1 MAFAAL
7 AYLFWRYVRRRN
19 SRHQP
24 SRELLLITYVASRLG
39 VWLAF
44 STFLQHHVT
53 SSDPR
58 ENYIPILDNLLAA
71 AVPIRDFYYPYG
83 PFLFPSILPFYL
95 VFGRSLAGIS
105 LFAILA
111 EALAL
116 AFFVKSTSRLERYGE
131 ISPSWV
137 REALAL
143 YLLNPAT
150 LYWTVFQG
158 YHSIVQTAYSMGALY
173 VLLRG
178 NHAIGYA
185 IGFFGVAGSKVLAV
199 LDWPALL
206 SVCRPRLAKA
216 LLGALPLLL
225 TYAIFHIV
233 TGNFHYGFTSAMFLQ
248 QAGPRNF
255 YPFSEGNV
263 WHLLTLFGDLL
274 GFYSTFPGK
283 LLPLLSFGI
292 CFVLGFGYWWRC
304 QRRGLASFSF
314 QAAMG
319 MTTFTMSL
327 FFLFSFYTGNYY
339 VPMLMLPA
347 SLVVTGPT
355 FPDQRAAWSFILIS
369 GLCVT
374 GDVIWTSQG
383 QSVLINAVMADSL
396 GERFVG
402 GLWTASILVRI
413 ACFAMLATFG
423 LRMAVAPLPH
433 HASES
438 LTPVRVA

>member
-1 MAFAAL
+1 LAFSAL
-7 AYLFWRYVRRRN
+7 AYIFWRYVRRRH
-19 SRHQP
+19 SRNDR
-24 SRELLLITYVASRLG
+24 SRNLLLVTYVASRLG
-39 VWLAF
+39 LWLAF
-44 STFLQHHVT
+44 SIFLQHHVT
-53 SSDPR
+53 TSDPR
-58 ENYIPILDNLLAA
+58 ENYTPILEHLLAA

-83 PFLFPSILPFYL
+83 PFLFPSILPSYL
-95 VFGRSLAGIS
+95 LLGRSLAGIS

-116 AFFVKSTSRLERYGE
+116 AFFVKSTSLLERRGE
-131 ISPSWV
+131 ISHLWV

-143 YLLNPAT
+143 YLLNPST
-150 LYWTVFQG
+150 LYWTVFHG

-173 VLLRG
+173 FLLRG

-185 IGFFGVAGSKVLAV
+185 IGFFGVAGSKILAV

-206 SVCRPRLAKA
+206 TVCRPRLAKA
-216 LLGALPLLL
+216 FQGALPLLL
-225 TYAIFHIV
+225 IYAIFHVV
-233 TGNFHYGFTSAMFLQ
+233 TGNFHASITSALFLH
-248 QAGPRNF
+248 AEGPRNF

-263 WHLLTLFGDLL
+263 WHLLTLFGDLRA
-274 GFYSTFPGK
+274 FYATFPGK

-292 CFVLGFGYWWRC
+292 CFVLGFGYWLRC

-347 SLVVTGPT
+347 SLVVTCPT
-355 FPDQRAAWSFILIS
+355 FPDQRAAWSMVLIS

-374 GDVIWTSQG
+374 GDAIWTALG
-383 QSVLINAVMADSL
+383 QAVLIDAVTSDSL
-396 GERFVG
+396 RERLLA
-402 GLWTASILVRI
+402 GLWTAGIVVRI
-413 ACFAMLATFG
+413 ACFLTLATFG
-423 LRMAVAPLPH
+423 LRMATLPLRSGQAPLR
-433 HASES
+433 SC
-438 LTPVRVA
+438 